1 MKITVLSFAG
11 MWSLGGLELAFEVG
25 HIGSACRLVAE
36 SGTGRRNIVRVLGS
50 VVLLLLNRR
59 ILRLDQVVY

>member
-1 MKITVLSFAG
+1 MKNTGLSFAG
-11 MWSLGGLELAFEVG
+11 MWSLGGLELAFEIG
-25 HIGSACRLVAE
+25 HIWSAGCLVAE
-36 SGTGRRNIVRVLGS
+36 SGTSRRNVVRVFGT